1 MNIHAF
7 GVLRIFSSKIRLHL
21 IPGWVNSCLPP
32 ETCPVSFF
40 LSIPYSLHEVL
51 FIHII
56 RIVYICSKFVSPY
69 NRTCSSAMQEFSIN
83 MRSITSTDIVLT
95 SSKRWSLSCTA
106 YRVRQRRWSV
116 ILQVFILLQLVLS
129 VFASL
134 SCTLYSLTFFKAAKL
149 APRSFG

>member
-1 MNIHAF
+1 M
-7 GVLRIFSSKIRLHL
+7 GQQ
-21 IPGWVNSCLPP
+21 LPASWNL
-32 ETCPVSFF
+32 CPVSFF
-40 LSIPYSLHEVL
+40 LSSPYSLHEVL

-69 NRTCSSAMQEFSIN
+69 SRTCSSAMQEFSIN

-116 ILQVFILLQLVLS
+116 YLAGLHIIAVSPECFCVSFMYALFSHVLQS
-129 VFASL
+129 R
-134 SCTLYSLTFFKAAKL
+134 KARH
-149 APRSFG
+149 PVVWINPIR